1 MATTSFPHHQDHE
14 LHDHAGARWLAP
26 FIAVFVL
33 VIGAM
38 LAMLVYP
45 HVTA

>member
-1 MATTSFPHHQDHE
+1 MVPNPFRDY
-14 LHDHAGARWLAP
+14 LIHDHAGARWLLP

-33 VIGAM
+33 TVLTA

-45 HVTA
+45 HITG

>member
-1 MATTSFPHHQDHE
+1 MKAANPYD

-26 FIAVFVL
+26 FIAVFALVVL
-33 VIGAM
+33 TA

-45 HVTA
+45 HVVIGG